1 MPARASFL
9 TERYVRDHGVYTN
22 WAEVPPGMPTYLHA
36 LQDAGYYTV
45 ALGKQHLTRDEE
57 LDVAHQDDLAPSL
70 LARGF
75 AEVQESGDKF
85 SLTVPNRYSD
95 YLRDRGLWDAYLQ
108 HLTDRVVPGRA
119 ARRGRGATK
128 KVPMWDA
135 TPTPLP
141 LDDYIDS
148 WHGRLAADWI
158 ASYDRDAAV
167 LRVRRLPRSARPV
180 GRAAG
185 RGGGVRERGH
195 AGVAAFDDAPRSR
208 GHRQLREAPR
218 RVRAPLRHRHDDR
231 RRASSACGAPTRR
244 TSR

>member
-22 WAEVPPGMPTYLHA
+22 WAEAPSDMPTYLHA
-36 LQDAGYYTV
+36 LQGAGYYTV

-70 LARGF
+70 HARGF

-95 YLRDRGLWDAYLQ
+95 YLRSRGLWDAYLQ
-108 HLTDRVVPGRA
+108 HLTDRSYQGERETGRA
-119 ARRGRGATK
+119 ATK

-148 WHGRLAADWI
+148 WHGRLAVDWI
-158 ASYDRDAAV
+158 GSYDR
-167 LRVRRLPRSARPV
+167 VRGRPRSARSV
-180 GRAAG
+180 GRAG
-185 RGGGVRERGH
+185 RSGRAVRERGD
-195 AGVAAFDDAPRSR
+195 AGVAAVDEASRSR
-208 GHRQLREAPR
+208 RHWQLREAPQ
-218 RVRAPLRHRHDDR
+218 RVRPALGYRHDDR
-231 RRASSACGAPTRR
+231 RRDSRDATRVR
-244 TSR
+244 GERLGDRP